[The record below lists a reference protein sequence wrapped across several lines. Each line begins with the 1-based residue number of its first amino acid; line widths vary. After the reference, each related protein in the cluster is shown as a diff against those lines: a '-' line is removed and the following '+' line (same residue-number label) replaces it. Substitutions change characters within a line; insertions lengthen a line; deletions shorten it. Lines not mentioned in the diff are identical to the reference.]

1 MEAASA
7 QRKALEQC
15 VERAR
20 SAGAGATLSAAEVA
34 QKKKLADQGKQLQK
48 QIDVEQAAVDK
59 ADAAIAALQEQV
71 LAAGGMKL
79 RAQKSKLE
87 TLAETLACVQQQQ
100 TKIRGQSEIAE
111 KTEAKLQASTAK
123 LTLTLTL
130 TLSLTLTLTLTL
142 TRRASPSSAPA
153 RPSSRSRSRRP
164 RRSSRSWRTTPSP

>member
-111 KTEAKLQASTAK
+111 KAEAKLQAGIAK
-123 LTLTLTL
+123 LTLTLI
-130 TLSLTLTLTLTL
+130 LTLTLTLTL

-153 RPSSRSRSRRP
+153 RPSSRARSRRP